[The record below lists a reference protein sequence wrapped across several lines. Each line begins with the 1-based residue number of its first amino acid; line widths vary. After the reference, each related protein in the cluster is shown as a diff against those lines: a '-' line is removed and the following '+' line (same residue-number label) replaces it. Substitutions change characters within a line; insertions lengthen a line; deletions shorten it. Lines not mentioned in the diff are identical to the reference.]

1 MACFG
6 VGTIRPDSGL
16 AFVGLVLFCFV
27 FFSGRTA
34 QRNIKVLF
42 PKMKVGVWEPAL
54 SHFDMHIYEHSVLA
68 EGVKI
73 LLIRSSDEQWE

>member
-1 MACFG
+1 M
-6 VGTIRPDSGL
+6 
-16 AFVGLVLFCFV
+16 
-27 FFSGRTA
+27 
-34 QRNIKVLF
+34 LF